1 MQGASAE
8 VCNPCYANDVAVAVP
23 NVVCNG
29 WDVME
34 AGSSRTCPEKDKPLF
49 ADAYAGFSTRKIIM
63 EERNIYCGP
72 YNVMKVT
79 DRSDN

>member
-8 VCNPCYANDVAVAVP
+8 VCNPCYANDVTVAVP
-23 NVVCNG
+23 NVVYNS
-29 WDVME
+29 WDILE
-34 AGSSRTCPEKDKPLF
+34 AESDSTYPVGNKPLF
-49 ADAYAGFSTRKIIM
+49 AEAYAGYSTRKIIM

-79 DRSDN
+79 DRLDS